1 MVKSFRDH
9 RRGGIALLGSRSRP
23 AHEGLEESEGCW
35 VFVVDGDERDHVT
48 LGEDRDEEVDGDVRD
63 AVKELVN
70 RGCHFRSGVL
80 RLSSLVVPVIVIVHA
95 SCV

>member
-1 MVKSFRDH
+1 M
-9 RRGGIALLGSRSRP
+9 RGGIALLGSRSRP

-63 AVKELVN
+63 AGKELVD
-70 RGCHFRSGVL
+70 RGISGFQT
-80 RLSSLVVPVIVIVHA
+80 
-95 SCV
+95 